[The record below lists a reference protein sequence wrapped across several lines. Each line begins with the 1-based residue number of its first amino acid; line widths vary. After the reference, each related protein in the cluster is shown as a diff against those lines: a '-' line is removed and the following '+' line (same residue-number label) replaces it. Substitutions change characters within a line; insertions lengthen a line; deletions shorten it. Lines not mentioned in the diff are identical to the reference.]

1 MTTSPTNSSL
11 AEPAR
16 RILPA
21 APATRIVVAAR
32 GVSLDYRSARG
43 DVAALRDVA
52 LSVRAGEF
60 VSIVGPS
67 GCGKSSFL
75 KLVAGL
81 HKPSAGEIR
90 VMDQP
95 VRQPPEGIGM
105 VFQNPV
111 LLQWRRVLGNVLFPA
126 DVLGL
131 DRSTA
136 LATAHRLLALTG
148 LEGFENRYPFELSG
162 GMQQRGRDPAAR

>member
-1 MTTSPTNSSL
+1 MTTSPTSSCL

-16 RILPA
+16 AIDGV
-21 APATRIVVAAR
+21 APPVVIETIGA
-32 GVSLDYRSARG
+32 SLDYRSPRG
-43 DVAALRDVA
+43 DIAALRDVS
-52 LSVRAGEF
+52 LRMRAGEF

-81 HKPSAGEIR
+81 HAPSPGQVR

-95 VRQPPEGIGM
+95 VHRPPERIGM

-126 DVLGL
+126 DVL
-131 DRSTA
+131 
-136 LATAHRLLALTG
+136 RLERRA
-148 LEGFENRYPFELSG
+148 P
-162 GMQQRGRDPAAR
+162 P